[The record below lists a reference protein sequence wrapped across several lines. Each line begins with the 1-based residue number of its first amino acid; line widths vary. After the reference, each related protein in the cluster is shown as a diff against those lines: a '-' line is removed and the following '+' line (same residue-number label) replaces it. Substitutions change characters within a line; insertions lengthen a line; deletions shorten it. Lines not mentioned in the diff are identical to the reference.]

1 MSSRYCSAY
10 LTCFSPPRWKMLRQ
24 RANAKESE
32 SRRKE
37 KESRTDRMILGNLA
51 FPFCAV
57 LVVFPPPELTPELLG
72 RLASGMLRVEVGVRV
87 PEDDEL
93 AMPSLEVS
101 DLGFGRETVRAVGRQ
116 SVVLSV
122 KLGDREAII
131 VSARTGAD
139 AVTWIGQPPGPTLS
153 ILTSCADFL
162 C

>member
-1 MSSRYCSAY
+1 
-10 LTCFSPPRWKMLRQ
+10 
-24 RANAKESE
+24 
-32 SRRKE
+32 
-37 KESRTDRMILGNLA
+37 MILGNHA

-57 LVVFPPPELTPELLG
+57 LVVLPPPEFTPELLG

-101 DLGFGRETVRAVGRQ
+101 DLGFGREAVRAVGRQ
-116 SVVLSV
+116 SVVLPV
-122 KLGDREAII
+122 KVGYAKAI
-131 VSARTGAD
+131 VASARSGAD